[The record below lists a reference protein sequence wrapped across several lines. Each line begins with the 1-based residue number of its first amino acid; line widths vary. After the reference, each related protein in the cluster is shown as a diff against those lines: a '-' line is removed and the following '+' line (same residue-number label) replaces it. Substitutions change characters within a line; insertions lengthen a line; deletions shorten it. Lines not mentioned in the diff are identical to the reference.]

1 MKDAVMDSKKHVAVL
16 VCVQW
21 HGGCRRTQQIWAD
34 LAQRFAVTDL
44 TLATI
49 DAERNDVYLH
59 GS

>member
-1 MKDAVMDSKKHVAVL
+1 MDSKKHVAVL